1 MMLIAAEVFYNAHV
15 DNDRFYVRQVYNEAV
30 DEIRINIRRKLIEK
44 EKERD
49 RSIPSMRYSNDEI
62 MRQILARSKHTLMM
76 SSNNGLTYTVIA

>member
-1 MMLIAAEVFYNAHV
+1 MMLIAAEVFYYAHV

-30 DEIRINIRRKLIEK
+30 DEIRINIRRKLIVE

>member
-30 DEIRINIRRKLIEK
+30 DEIRINIRRKLIVE

>member
-1 MMLIAAEVFYNAHV
+1 MFYNAHV

-30 DEIRINIRRKLIEK
+30 DEIRINIRRKLIVE